1 VPDRR
6 ALLGEITD
14 VVGDPDEARWIV
26 AHALGATPA
35 RLALRLGA
43 PVGAGESAEARLLA
57 KRRAAG
63 EPLQHVIG
71 SWGFRTLDVRV
82 DGRALVPRPETEQV
96 VEAALAEARRLS
108 GSSSSLVAA
117 DLGTGSGV
125 IALSLAA
132 EGPAGIQVWGTDVSA
147 AALELAGA
155 NLEALAASNPA
166 AAARVHLAAGNWFA
180 ALPASLR
187 GAVDLVVSNPPYVS
201 EGEWENLPAD
211 VRDHDPYGAL
221 VAGPDGLE
229 ATELIVGEAPQWMT
243 AHGVLVLELAPHR
256 ATEAADLATRRGFAE
271 VEVRPDLSGRHRI
284 LVARR
289 RAT

>member
-1 VPDRR
+1 VPDGR
-6 ALLGEITD
+6 ALLREVTD

-35 RLALRLGA
+35 RLALRLGE

-57 KRRAAG
+57 KRRATG
-63 EPLQHVIG
+63 EPLQHVLG

-96 VEAALAEARRLS
+96 VEAALLEARRLWR
-108 GSSSSLVAA
+108 SSSSLLAT

-125 IALSLAA
+125 IALSLAL
-132 EGPAGIQVWGTDVSA
+132 EGPPGIQVWATDVSA

-155 NLEALAASNPA
+155 NLETLAASNPA
-166 AAARVHLAAGNWFA
+166 AAARVHLAAGSWFA
-180 ALPASLR
+180 ALPARLR

-201 EGEWENLPAD
+201 EGEWETLPAD
-211 VRDHDPYGAL
+211 VRHHDPYGAL

-229 ATELIVGEAPQWMT
+229 ATKLIVTEAPQWMA

-256 ATEAADLATRRGFAE
+256 ATEAADLATRSGFAE
-271 VEVRPDLSGRHRI
+271 VELRPDLSGRHRV

-289 RAT
+289 SPA

>member
-1 VPDRR
+1 MPDGR
-6 ALLGEITD
+6 ALLDEITD

-35 RLALRLGA
+35 RLALRLSA

-57 KRRAAG
+57 ERRGAG
-63 EPLQHVIG
+63 EPLQHVLG

-82 DGRALVPRPETEQV
+82 DGRALVPRPETERV
-96 VEAALAEARRLS
+96 VEAALLEAGRLVR
-108 GSSSSLVAA
+108 SSPSLVAA

-132 EGPAGIQVWGTDVSA
+132 EGPAGIQVWATDVSS
-147 AALELAGA
+147 AALDLAGA
-155 NLEALAASNPA
+155 NVEALAASNPA
-166 AAARVHLAAGNWFA
+166 ASARVHLAEGSWFE
-180 ALPASLR
+180 ALPPRLR

-201 EGEWENLPAD
+201 EDEWETLPPD

-229 ATELIVGEAPQWMT
+229 ATEHIVAEAPPWMT

-256 ATEAADLATRRGFAE
+256 ATDSADLAVRSGFAE
-271 VEVRPDLSGRHRI
+271 VEVRRDLSGRHRV

>member
-1 VPDRR
+1 VPDGR
-6 ALLGEITD
+6 ALLREITD

-43 PVGAGESAEARLLA
+43 PVGAGESSAARSLA
-57 KRRAAG
+57 KRRATG
-63 EPLQHVIG
+63 EPLQHVVG

-96 VEAALAEARRLS
+96 VEAALDEANRLLR
-108 GSSSSLVAA
+108 SSSSLVAA

-132 EGPAGIQVWGTDVSA
+132 EGPARTQVWATDVSA

-155 NLEALAASNPA
+155 NVEVLAASNPA
-166 AAARVHLAAGNWFA
+166 AAARVHLAAGSWFE
-180 ALPASLR
+180 ALPERLR

-201 EGEWENLPAD
+201 EGEWETLHAD
-211 VRDHDPYGAL
+211 VRDHDPHGAL

-229 ATELIVGEAPQWMT
+229 ATTHIVTEAPQWMR

-256 ATEAADLATRRGFAE
+256 ASEAADLATRTGFAE
-271 VEVRPDLSGRHRI
+271 VEVRPDLSGRDRI

-289 RAT
+289 RPA